1 MTPRLWPA
9 ALLLTLLVAAAA
21 HAEHLPPCTPDPS
34 APSDSLSPPA
44 RPTNVEAGFYVT
56 ELRDIDEVTDS
67 FRFRGA
73 VRIHWCDPRL
83 AFDPEKAGTRERIWV
98 GDAASVKLA
107 NIWYPRGFPVNRA
120 GDFEVSER
128 ILRIRHDGAVRQDLN
143 TNVALSADYDL
154 RRFPFD
160 EQILEVQIESSSAD
174 RDQLRFVPDAKRTG
188 FSHDFEIPEWRIL
201 DVRGRVKDVEVARS
215 DTPFQR
221 YVLEIHIERRSGFYL
236 WKVLLPLVVIIMLSW
251 TVFWMQDET
260 FAGRIRIVATGVLTV
275 VAYQFVASEQL
286 PRVAYLTLLDKIMVV
301 SFALLAVTALESLL
315 VSRMPMG
322 SAEAHAVD
330 RRSRWI
336 FPLTYALLLGIVTLT
351 SG

>member
-188 FSHDFEIPEWRIL
+188 FAHDFEIPEWRIL

-236 WKVLLPLVVIIMLSW
+236 WKVLLPLVVM
-251 TVFWMQDET
+251 
-260 FAGRIRIVATGVLTV
+260 ATGVLTV